1 MSSEKDQFPK
11 SCKLL
16 ATYFDI
22 SSIQSG
28 QSLILLKQNSGIKGL
43 CDMLYTSPTKGIDPS
58 TQDLREKHFGKNQ
71 PYTRERHSILHI
83 IWDALQDTV
92 LQILILAAIISLVI
106 GVIQDPESGWIE
118 GVVILIAVLIV
129 LTVTATNDYI
139 KDGQFI
145 KLSLS
150 TNIHRVIVTRD
161 NREQEIPASGLV
173 VGDLM
178 HITPGEVLN
187 VDGVLVKST
196 KVTVDES
203 SISGESSTVYKQTIV
218 DNQETDPFLIS
229 GSKIIEGYGMMI
241 VCGVGVNSINEKI
254 RQISGFD
261 NEEEQTPLQERLGHL
276 AILLGKIGLIAGI
289 IMTFVLILYTSIEA
303 IIDNEWTSD
312 ETSEIISAFIIGI
325 IILVVAIPE
334 GLPLA
339 LTLSMAY
346 SVIRMKEENIF
357 VRHIRGCEV
366 MGAATN
372 ILTDKTGTLT
382 ENKMKVTESEF
393 FCKKS
398 RNGKLNLNKDEE
410 NLLCK
415 VICRNTT
422 AFFKDVNGV
431 EEISGSRTEGALI
444 DLDKALGQDIYVY
457 RDAQEELFKF
467 AFTSESKK
475 MTTVY
480 NVYNQGF
487 EVYTKGAAE
496 IVLPLCEFYQ
506 SETGRIEPLD
516 QEEKTKISE
525 QMEEFAKKKL
535 RVLALAYKA
544 SDQNPTDLV
553 EQQDFEQG
561 LIYIGLIGM
570 QDKVRK
576 EARNSVIRVQNAGI
590 TVRMI
595 TGDNTETA
603 ISVAQATGI
612 LENVMSKKELSV
624 SVMTGKEFREQS
636 GGLNH
641 VKDINGEICNFKLN
655 NIEQFHETIKYLRV
669 ISRCSPEDKLLL
681 TVGLKELGEVVA
693 AIGDGSN
700 DAAALK
706 QSDLGIAMMSGT
718 QLAKQ
723 CSDIILLDDNFNS
736 VLNTVK
742 WGRNVYA
749 STRKFLQF
757 QLIVNIVAL
766 FVSILG
772 GATLRSP
779 PITAVQMLWV
789 NLIMDS
795 FAALALATEPP
806 TEKLLESKP
815 FGRTENIIS
824 KDMILTITTQ
834 CIYQIIVLS
843 IILYLGPDI
852 FDIDEGWGS
861 DDWSEENGKHYTIF
875 FHTFVMLQIF
885 NEINCRK
892 ISMFEMNVFKDFFNN
907 WMFQAI
913 FWGTFA
919 MQIIIVEFGGKLLN
933 CSKLSFG
940 VHLVCIGVGISGL
953 VFGVLV
959 RVFVRMY
966 RMKDFKTSC
975 KKERYDDRTK
985 LLDENIED

>member
-1 MSSEKDQFPK
+1 MNTESEPFLG
-11 SCKLL
+11 SGRILE
-16 ATYFDI
+16 TYFDI

-28 QSLILLKQNSGIKGL
+28 KSLILLKQNLGIKGL
-43 CDMLYTSPTKGIDPS
+43 CDMLLTSPTKGIDPS

-71 PYTRERHSILHI
+71 PYTRERHSILSI

-106 GVIQDPESGWIE
+106 GVIQDPESGWTE
-118 GVVILIAVLIV
+118 GLAILVAVFIV
-129 LTVTATNDYI
+129 LTVTATNDYT

-161 NREQEIPASGLV
+161 NREQEIPASDLV

-187 VDGVLVKST
+187 VDGILVKST
-196 KVTVDES
+196 KVTVNES
-203 SISGESSTVYKQTIV
+203 SISGESSTVNKQTIV
-218 DNQETDPFLIS
+218 DNQETDPFLVS

-254 RQISGFD
+254 RQMSGVV
-261 NEEEQTPLQERLGHL
+261 NEDEQTPLQERLEQI

-289 IMTFVLILYTSIEA
+289 IMTSVLILYTIVEV
-303 IIDNEWTSD
+303 ILEEEWTSD
-312 ETSEIISAFIIGI
+312 NTSEIISAFLIGI
-325 IILVVAIPE
+325 IILVIAIPE

-357 VRHIRGCEV
+357 VRHIRGCEI

-382 ENKMKVTESEF
+382 ENKMKVTESVLF
-393 FCKKS
+393 DKKS
-398 RNGKLNLNKDEE
+398 SNYKLNLNKDEE

-431 EEISGSRTEGALI
+431 EEISGNQTEGALI
-444 DLDKALGQDIYVY
+444 DLVKALGQDIYVY

-480 NVYNQGF
+480 NVYDQGY

-496 IVLPLCEFYQ
+496 EILPLCEFYQ
-506 SETGRIEPLD
+506 SETGGIEPLD

-525 QMEEFAKKKL
+525 QMEEFAKQKL

-612 LENVMSKKELSV
+612 LETQLSKSDLSAA
-624 SVMTGKEFREQS
+624 VMTGKEFREQS
-636 GGLNH
+636 GGLNYI
-641 VKDINGEICNFKLN
+641 KDKNGEICDFELN
-655 NIEQFHETIKYLRV
+655 NIEQFHFTIQYLKV

-693 AIGDGSN
+693 MIGDGSN

-723 CSDIILLDDNFNS
+723 CSDIILLDDNFYS

-742 WGRNVYA
+742 WGRNVYE
-749 STRKFLQF
+749 SIRKFLVF
-757 QLIVNIVAL
+757 QLIVNVVAL

-772 GATLRSP
+772 AATLRSP
-779 PITAVQMLWV
+779 PITAIQMLWI
-789 NLIMDS
+789 NLIQDS
-795 FAALALATEPP
+795 FAALALATDPP
-806 TEKLLESKP
+806 TEKLLETKP
-815 FGRTENIIS
+815 YGRTEKII
-824 KDMILTITTQ
+824 
-834 CIYQIIVLS
+834 
-843 IILYLGPDI
+843 
-852 FDIDEGWGS
+852 
-861 DDWSEENGKHYTIF
+861 
-875 FHTFVMLQIF
+875 
-885 NEINCRK
+885 
-892 ISMFEMNVFKDFFNN
+892 
-907 WMFQAI
+907 
-913 FWGTFA
+913 
-919 MQIIIVEFGGKLLN
+919 
-933 CSKLSFG
+933 
-940 VHLVCIGVGISGL
+940 
-953 VFGVLV
+953 
-959 RVFVRMY
+959 
-966 RMKDFKTSC
+966 
-975 KKERYDDRTK
+975 
-985 LLDENIED
+985 